1 MTENE
6 ETKPSEES
14 TATGDQQQNDE
25 NPSADQPE
33 TTSPEEQA
41 TSTGPK
47 LQNVMVTGA
56 TGFVGRHVV
65 RELLARGLTPVCIVR
80 DREKL
85 LGQHPE
91 IHADRIV
98 PITGTL
104 RNQSALQEAADLSQA
119 VIHLVGIIIERKLR
133 GQTFEAVHVRG
144 TEAVLEA
151 TLSAGITRYV
161 HMSALGSSPDGVSEY
176 QRTKARAEQLVVD
189 SGLGWTIF
197 RPSLIHGADG
207 EFMQLMKAFM
217 CDLFPPVAPYFGP
230 GTAKV
235 QPVHVKDVAYCF
247 AEALFRDDTIHQVYP
262 LGGPRKYSWVG
273 MYNACRAQMHCARRW
288 KPIVSLPVPLAKVAA
303 VLNGPPAAI
312 GERIFPSTAK
322 FRFDT
327 GQVDMAQQ
335 DNVCDHTIAEKAF
348 DTKMRDFE
356 EELAVYADRIR

>member
-6 ETKPSEES
+6 ETKPAEDAAAAS
-14 TATGDQQQNDE
+14 DNQQGEANEPTEQAN
-25 NPSADQPE
+25 
-33 TTSPEEQA
+33 TTSPEEQE

-56 TGFVGRHVV
+56 TGFVGRYVV
-65 RELLARGLTPVCIVR
+65 RELLARGLTPVCVVR

-85 LGQHPE
+85 LSQHPG

-133 GQTFEAVHVRG
+133 GQTFEAVHIRG
-144 TEAVLEA
+144 TESVLEA
-151 TLSAGITRYV
+151 ALSAGIDRYI

-189 SGLGWTIF
+189 SGLAWTIF

-247 AEALFRDDTIHQVYP
+247 AEALFRDETIHEVYP
-262 LGGPRKYSWVG
+262 LGGPKKYSCVS
-273 MYNACRAQMHCARRW
+273 MYNACRAQMHRARRW
-288 KPIVSLPVPLAKVAA
+288 KPILSLPVPVAKAVA
-303 VLNGPPAAI
+303 VLNGPPSAV
-312 GERIFPSTAK
+312 GEMILPFTAK
-322 FRFDT
+322 FRFDA
-327 GQVDMAQQ
+327 GQVAMAQE
-335 DNVCDHTIAEKAF
+335 DNICDHTIAEKAF